1 MLKSRWFQIL
11 CSLGLEFWLP
21 LPLLGLAFWV
31 GSGFLMDGILS
42 RTHQTTKYLKVDSQL
57 VQPNKTVASIEA
69 EINEYQGIS
78 RVKVKTNSSVL
89 KELKFEFA
97 ITEFNQLEAA
107 ISQELGLPIEEIR
120 KLMQIKQK
128 TNSDEQ

>member
-1 MLKSRWFQIL
+1 
-11 CSLGLEFWLP
+11 
-21 LPLLGLAFWV
+21 
-31 GSGFLMDGILS
+31 MDGILS

>member
-128 TNSDEQ
+128 TNSDKQ